1 MTKKNLEQALT
12 RIANENFVGLK
23 DRQDL
28 ERQYSDELDFHD
40 VAVWEIKQALLAA
53 YELGKNS
60 K

>member
-12 RIANENFVGLK
+12 RIANENFVSLK
-23 DRQDL
+23 GRQDL
-28 ERQYSDELDFHD
+28 ERHYSDELDFHD